1 MQIDLLL
8 QMMQL
13 QMMSSATG
21 ACENREQDSSLDSG
35 FALVL
40 ASVLA
45 AAGSGSGG
53 ASLMPSYM
61 PGVLRTYGSGST
73 YPAVSVAKQQHNRPE
88 GEVVY
93 PAEAGI
99 DAMISRVSEKYDLD
113 PALLKAVVKVESGFN
128 PRAVSNAG
136 AMGLMQLMP
145 ETAASLG
152 VKNPFNSSENLE
164 AGTRY
169 LKSMLDRYSGNV
181 DLALAAYNAGPGA
194 VQKHGG
200 IPPYRETLAYL
211 QRVNQSRLEYTV

>member
-1 MQIDLLL
+1 VQIDLLL

-53 ASLMPSYM
+53 ASYM